1 MQTTSAIVKITER
14 ARGIAALDDELQ
26 SLLRR
31 MAAERDQHAA
41 AIAAERARHEGV
53 MAAMNA
59 QQRALEQAIFQLG
72 AN

>member
-1 MQTTSAIVKITER
+1 MQTSAIVKITER

-26 SLLRR
+26 LLLRR

-41 AIAAERARHEGV
+41 TIAAERARHEGV
-53 MAAMNA
+53 MNAMNA